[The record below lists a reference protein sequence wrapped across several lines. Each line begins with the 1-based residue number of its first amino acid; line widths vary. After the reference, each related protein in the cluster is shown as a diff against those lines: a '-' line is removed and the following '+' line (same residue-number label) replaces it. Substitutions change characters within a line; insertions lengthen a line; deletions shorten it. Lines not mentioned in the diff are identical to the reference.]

1 MNWRDIYKQK
11 LTTAEEAVKV
21 IKSGDRVVPGHA
33 ASESEYLVDHMV
45 RRYKE
50 LENVTIV
57 EGVSLG
63 SSPYCKPEM
72 EGHFVLNSMFLGP
85 HTRQA
90 VWEKRGDFLPLNF
103 HQFPRAFREGLIPID
118 VFLTMVS
125 PPDKFGYC
133 SLGISVDH
141 SKQLIESA
149 KIVIAE
155 VNPNMP
161 RTYGE
166 SLVHVSKFDYFVEN
180 DWPLLELQRFASKD
194 RVTDAIGRNVASLIN
209 DGDTLQMG
217 AGTVPDALLYYL
229 KEKNDLGIHT
239 EMFSDGIIE
248 LIESGI
254 INGKKKTLWP
264 EKIVAT
270 FCEGTKKI
278 YDFVHENPVFQFMP
292 VDYVNDPRTIAQN
305 DNMVA
310 INQAMEIDLL
320 GQVASES
327 IATKQYSGIGGQ
339 LDFIRGSAMAHN
351 GRPVIVLPSTAK
363 NGTISRIKCQMNP
376 GTPLSDT
383 RNDVHY
389 VVTEYGVANLFCKTN
404 TERAR
409 ELIEIAHP
417 DFRSELIR
425 QYKDIYGRV
434 L

>member
-85 HTRQA
+85 HTREA
-90 VWEKRGDFLPLNF
+90 VWDKRGDFLPLNF

-278 YDFVHENPVFQFMP
+278 YDYVHENPVFQFMP

-339 LDFIRGSAMAHN
+339 LDFIRGSAMARN

-417 DFRSELIR
+417 DFRSDLIR

>member
-11 LTTAEEAVKV
+11 LTTAEEAVQV

-33 ASESEYLVDHMV
+33 ASESEYLVSHMV
-45 RRYKE
+45 QRYKE
-50 LENVTIV
+50 LENVIIV

-72 EGHFVLNSMFLGP
+72 EGHFILNSMFLGP
-85 HTRQA
+85 HTREA
-90 VWEKRGDFLPLNF
+90 VWDKRGDFLPLNF
-103 HQFPRAFREGLIPID
+103 HQFPRAFRDGLIPID

-125 PPDKFGYC
+125 PPDRYGYC
-133 SLGISVDH
+133 SLGVSVDH
-141 SKQLIESA
+141 SKQLVESA

-155 VNPNMP
+155 VNPNVP
-161 RTYGE
+161 HTYGD
-166 SLVHVSKFDYFVEN
+166 SLVHISKFDYIVEN
-180 DWPLLELQRFASKD
+180 DWPLLELQRFANKD
-194 RVTDAIGRNVASLIN
+194 EVTDAIGRNVASLIN

-217 AGTVPDALLYYL
+217 AGTIPDALLFYL

-239 EMFSDGIIE
+239 EMFSDGLIE
-248 LIESGI
+248 LIECGV

-264 EKIVAT
+264 QKIVAT

-278 YDFVHENPVFQFMP
+278 YDYIHENPIFQFMP
-292 VDYVNDPRTIAQN
+292 VDYVNDPRVIAQN

-339 LDFIRGSAMAHN
+339 LDFIRGSAMARN

-363 NGTISRIKCQMNP
+363 KGTISRIKCQMNP

-389 VVTEYGVANLFCKTN
+389 VVTEYGIANLFCKTN
-404 TERAR
+404 MERAR
-409 ELIEIAHP
+409 ALIDIAHP
-417 DFRSELIR
+417 DFRSDLIR
-425 QYKDIYGRV
+425 EYREIYGRSI
-434 L
+434 